1 MDSATNSTTRGAF
14 EFQSQTYLMCPR
26 FYIPKRGSQKTQAT
40 ASGKYSDK
48 DGYYIRP
55 TVVLT
60 SGLYN
65 KLVKEDILVSVP
77 TVYVND
83 GTEFG

>member
-1 MDSATNSTTRGAF
+1 MSKAVVMLFVPG
-14 EFQSQTYLMCPR
+14 
-26 FYIPKRGSQKTQAT
+26 KTQAT

-65 KLVKEDILVSVP
+65 KLVKEDILVPVP
-77 TVYVND
+77 TVHVND
-83 GTEFG
+83 GTKFD